1 MAYYRIKAADKHSS
15 VLDSV
20 MDRVYKIA
28 SKKGLKDVLI
38 LVPKLEDARKDK
50 RLERILGTTIFEFL
64 VKRSDNTVGI
74 ADVDVEVHPYKY
86 ITAAPYRAH
95 EKTILVLN
103 PSLSDLEEKF
113 NKLNNYSDF
122 IVVEMHS
129 DGELDE
135 WVKKNQAIEL

>member
-28 SKKGLKDVLI
+28 SKKEQKDALI
-38 LVPKLEDARKDK
+38 LVSKLEYAKKDK
-50 RLERILGTTIFEFL
+50 RLERILGATMFECL
-64 VKRSDNTVGI
+64 VKRRENTVGL
-74 ADVDVEVHPYKY
+74 ADVNVEVHPYKY
-86 ITAAPYRAH
+86 ITTAPYRAH
-95 EKTILVLN
+95 EKTIVVLN
-103 PSLSDLEEKF
+103 PSLSDLAEKF
-113 NKLNNYSDF
+113 NKLNNHSDF

>member
-28 SKKGLKDVLI
+28 SKKEQKDALI
-38 LVPKLEDARKDK
+38 LVSKLEYAKKDK
-50 RLERILGTTIFEFL
+50 RLERILGATMFEYL
-64 VKRSDNTVGI
+64 VKRRENTVGL
-74 ADVDVEVHPYKY
+74 ADVNVEVHPYEY
-86 ITAAPYRAH
+86 ITTTPYRAH
-95 EKTILVLN
+95 EKTIVVLN

>member
-28 SKKGLKDVLI
+28 SKKEQKDALI
-38 LVPKLEDARKDK
+38 LVSKLEYAKKDK
-50 RLERILGTTIFEFL
+50 RLERILGATMFECL
-64 VKRSDNTVGI
+64 VKGRENTVGL
-74 ADVDVEVHPYKY
+74 ADVNVEVHPYEY
-86 ITAAPYRAH
+86 ITTAPYRAH
-95 EKTILVLN
+95 EKTIVVLN
-103 PSLSDLEEKF
+103 PSLSDLAEKF
-113 NKLNNYSDF
+113 NKLNNHSDF